1 MENNE
6 IKFTH
11 VIYDYLKQYI
21 KPIILFIIFILIFTL
36 IFSLYNLELEA
47 ILYSSLIC
55 CFIGLICICIN
66 FINYYKKH
74 LQLYKLQ
81 KEISIS
87 LENLPSP
94 KNLMEED
101 YTNLILSLNNEY
113 KSYISKSDIAK
124 SNMIDYYTMWVHQ
137 IKTPISAMKLLIQ
150 TSESEISGDLSS
162 ELFKIEQY
170 VEMVL
175 SYIRLDNSEN
185 DFVIKEYNLDD
196 IVRQAIRKY
205 APLFIRKKISLDFQN
220 TNYKVLTD
228 EKWLVFVIEQ
238 LLSNAIKYTNKG
250 KISIYPLENKKLVI
264 EDTGIGISPED
275 VPRIFDKGFT
285 GYNGRTDKKATGL
298 GLYLCKNILDK
309 LSHKISIESEIGVGT
324 KVILD
329 LSMIN
334 VNIE

>member
-1 MENNE
+1 MDNKSQFLSVVCAY
-6 IKFTH
+6 I
-11 VIYDYLKQYI
+11 KQYI
-21 KPIILFIIFILIFTL
+21 KVLLLFIVFAFVFCIV
-36 IFSLYNLELEA
+36 FSLYNLETEA
-47 ILYSSLIC
+47 IYYSIILC
-55 CFIGLICICIN
+55 AFIGLIYICIN

-74 LQLYKLQ
+74 IQLYKLQ
-81 KEISIS
+81 NEISIS
-87 LENLPSP
+87 LENLLSP
-94 KNLMEED
+94 KTLMEED
-101 YTNLILSLNNEY
+101 YTNLILTLNKEY
-113 KSYISKSDIAK
+113 KTYISKSDIAK
-124 SNMIDYYTMWVHQ
+124 SDMIDYYTMWVHQ

-150 TSESEISGDLSS
+150 TSESEISSDLSS

-175 SYIRLDNSEN
+175 SYIRLGSNEN
-185 DFVIKEYNLDD
+185 DFVIKEYDLDN
-196 IVRQAIRKY
+196 IIRQAVRKY
-205 APLFIRKKISLDFQN
+205 APLFIRKKISLDFQP

-264 EDTGIGISPED
+264 EDTGIGISKED
-275 VPRIFDKGFT
+275 IPRIFDKGFT

-309 LSHKISIESEIGVGT
+309 LSHKISIESEVGVKT

-329 LSMIN
+329 LSMLN

>member
-1 MENNE
+1 MDNKSQFLSVVCAY
-6 IKFTH
+6 I
-11 VIYDYLKQYI
+11 KQYI
-21 KPIILFIIFILIFTL
+21 KVLLLFIVFAFVFCIV
-36 IFSLYNLELEA
+36 FSLYNLETEA
-47 ILYSSLIC
+47 IYYSIILC
-55 CFIGLICICIN
+55 AFIGLIYICIN

-74 LQLYKLQ
+74 IQLYKLQ
-81 KEISIS
+81 NEISIS

-94 KNLMEED
+94 KTLMEED
-101 YTNLILSLNNEY
+101 YTNLILTLNKEY
-113 KSYISKSDIAK
+113 KTYISKSDIAK
-124 SNMIDYYTMWVHQ
+124 SDMIDYYTMWVHQ

-150 TSESEISGDLSS
+150 TSESEISSDLSS

-175 SYIRLDNSEN
+175 SYIRLGSNEN
-185 DFVIKEYNLDD
+185 DFVIKEYDLDN

-205 APLFIRKKISLDFQN
+205 APLFIRKKINLEFQP
-220 TNYKVLTD
+220 TTYKVLTD

-250 KISIYPLENKKLVI
+250 KISIYPLEDKKLVI
-264 EDTGIGISPED
+264 EDTGIGISQED
-275 VPRIFDKGFT
+275 IPRIFDKGFT

-309 LSHKISIESEIGVGT
+309 LSHKISIESEVGVKT

-329 LSMIN
+329 LSMLN

>member
-1 MENNE
+1 MNSNSQ
-6 IKFTH
+6 FFS
-11 VIYDYLKQYI
+11 VIRGYI
-21 KPIILFIIFILIFTL
+21 KQNIKVIFLFIVFALVFGIV
-36 IFSLYNLELEA
+36 FSLYDLEIEA
-47 ILYSSLIC
+47 IYYSVMLCS
-55 CFIGLICICIN
+55 FIGLIYICIN

-74 LQLYKLQ
+74 IQLYKLQ
-81 KEISIS
+81 NEISIS

-94 KNLMEED
+94 KTLMEED
-101 YTNLILSLNNEY
+101 YTNLILTLNKEY
-113 KSYISKSDIAK
+113 KTYISKSDIAK
-124 SNMIDYYTMWVHQ
+124 SDMIDYYTMWVHQ

-150 TSESEISGDLSS
+150 TSESEISSDLSS

-175 SYIRLDNSEN
+175 SYIRLGSNEN
-185 DFVIKEYNLDD
+185 DFVIKEYDLDN

-205 APLFIRKKISLDFQN
+205 APLFIRKKINLDFQP

-250 KISIYPLENKKLVI
+250 KISIYPLEDKKLVI
-264 EDTGIGISPED
+264 EDTGIGISQED
-275 VPRIFDKGFT
+275 IPRIFDKGFT

-309 LSHKISIESEIGVGT
+309 LSHKISIESEVGVKT

-329 LSMIN
+329 LSMLN

>member
-1 MENNE
+1 MNSNSQ
-6 IKFTH
+6 FLS
-11 VIYDYLKQYI
+11 VIRGYI
-21 KPIILFIIFILIFTL
+21 KQNIKVLLLFIVFALVFCIV
-36 IFSLYNLELEA
+36 FSLYDLEIEA
-47 ILYSSLIC
+47 IYYSIMLC
-55 CFIGLICICIN
+55 TFIGLIYICIN

-74 LQLYKLQ
+74 IQLYKLQ
-81 KEISIS
+81 NEISIS

-94 KNLMEED
+94 KTLIEED
-101 YTNLILSLNNEY
+101 YTNLILTLNKEY
-113 KSYISKSDIAK
+113 KTYISKSDIAK
-124 SNMIDYYTMWVHQ
+124 SDMIDYYTMWVHQ

-150 TSESEISGDLSS
+150 TSESEISSDLSS

-175 SYIRLDNSEN
+175 SYIRLGSNKN
-185 DFVIKEYNLDD
+185 DFVLKEYDLDN
-196 IVRQAIRKY
+196 IIRQAIRKY
-205 APLFIRKKISLDFQN
+205 APLFIRKKISLDFQP
-220 TNYKVLTD
+220 TTYKVLTD

-250 KISIYPLENKKLVI
+250 KISIYSLENKKLVI
-264 EDTGIGISPED
+264 EDTGIGISKED
-275 VPRIFDKGFT
+275 IPRIFDKGFT

-309 LSHKISIESEIGVGT
+309 LSHKISIESEVGVKT

-329 LSMIN
+329 LAMVN

>member
-1 MENNE
+1 MNSNSQ
-6 IKFTH
+6 FLS
-11 VIYDYLKQYI
+11 VIRGYI
-21 KPIILFIIFILIFTL
+21 KQNIKVLLLFIVFALVFCIV
-36 IFSLYNLELEA
+36 FSLYDLEIEA
-47 ILYSSLIC
+47 IYYSIMLC
-55 CFIGLICICIN
+55 TFIGLIYICIN

-74 LQLYKLQ
+74 IQLYKLQ
-81 KEISIS
+81 NEISIS

-94 KNLMEED
+94 KTLIEED
-101 YTNLILSLNNEY
+101 YTNLILTLNKEY
-113 KSYISKSDIAK
+113 KNYISKSDIAK
-124 SNMIDYYTMWVHQ
+124 SDMIDYYTMWVHQ
-137 IKTPISAMKLLIQ
+137 IKTPISALKLLIQ
-150 TSESEISGDLSS
+150 TSESEISSDLSS

-175 SYIRLDNSEN
+175 SYIRLGSNKN
-185 DFVIKEYNLDD
+185 DFVLKEYDLDN
-196 IVRQAIRKY
+196 IIRQAVRKY
-205 APLFIRKKISLDFQN
+205 APLFIRKKISLDFQP

-250 KISIYPLENKKLVI
+250 KISIYSLENKKLVI
-264 EDTGIGISPED
+264 EDTGIGISKED
-275 VPRIFDKGFT
+275 IPRIFDKGFT

-309 LSHKISIESEIGVGT
+309 LSHKISIESEVGVKT

-329 LSMIN
+329 LAMVN

>member
-1 MENNE
+1 MDN
-6 IKFTH
+6 KSQFLS
-11 VIYDYLKQYI
+11 VLCGYI
-21 KPIILFIIFILIFTL
+21 KQHIKVLFLFIVFALVFCIV
-36 IFSLYNLELEA
+36 FSLYNLEIEA
-47 ILYSSLIC
+47 IYYSVILC
-55 CFIGLICICIN
+55 AFIGLIYVCIN

-74 LQLYKLQ
+74 IQLYKLQ
-81 KEISIS
+81 NEISIS

-94 KNLMEED
+94 KTLMEED
-101 YTNLILSLNNEY
+101 YTNLILNLNKEY
-113 KSYISKSDIAK
+113 KTYISKSDIAK
-124 SNMIDYYTMWVHQ
+124 SDMIDYYTMWVHQ

-150 TSESEISGDLSS
+150 TSESEISSDLSS

-175 SYIRLDNSEN
+175 SYIRLGSNEN
-185 DFVIKEYNLDD
+185 DFVLKEYDLDN
-196 IVRQAIRKY
+196 IIRQAVRKY
-205 APLFIRKKISLDFQN
+205 APLFIRKKINLDFQP

-250 KISIYPLENKKLVI
+250 KISIYSLENKKLVI
-264 EDTGIGISPED
+264 EDTGIGISKED
-275 VPRIFDKGFT
+275 IPRIFDKGFT

-298 GLYLCKNILDK
+298 GLYLCKKILDK
-309 LSHKISIESEIGVGT
+309 LSHKIYIESEVGVKT

-329 LSMIN
+329 LSMVN

>member
-1 MENNE
+1 MDNKSQFLSVFCAY
-6 IKFTH
+6 I
-11 VIYDYLKQYI
+11 KQYI
-21 KPIILFIIFILIFTL
+21 KVLLLFIVFALVFCIV
-36 IFSLYNLELEA
+36 FSLYDLEIEA
-47 ILYSSLIC
+47 IYYSIILCAFIRLIY
-55 CFIGLICICIN
+55 ICIN

-74 LQLYKLQ
+74 IQLYKLQ
-81 KEISIS
+81 NEISIS

-94 KNLMEED
+94 KTLMEED
-101 YTNLILSLNNEY
+101 YTNLILTLNKEY
-113 KSYISKSDIAK
+113 KNYISKSDIAK
-124 SNMIDYYTMWVHQ
+124 SDMIDYYTMWVHQ
-137 IKTPISAMKLLIQ
+137 IKTPISALKLLIQ
-150 TSESEISGDLSS
+150 TSESEISSDLSS

-175 SYIRLDNSEN
+175 SYIRLGSNKN
-185 DFVIKEYNLDD
+185 DFVLKEYDLDN
-196 IVRQAIRKY
+196 IIRQAVRKY
-205 APLFIRKKISLDFQN
+205 APLFIRKKINLDFQP

-250 KISIYPLENKKLVI
+250 KISIYSLENKKLVI
-264 EDTGIGISPED
+264 EDTGIGISKED
-275 VPRIFDKGFT
+275 IPRIFDKGFT

-309 LSHKISIESEIGVGT
+309 LSHKISIESEVGVKT

-329 LSMIN
+329 LEMVN

>member
-1 MENNE
+1 MNSNSQ
-6 IKFTH
+6 FLS
-11 VIYDYLKQYI
+11 VIRGYI
-21 KPIILFIIFILIFTL
+21 KQNIKVLLLFIVFALVFCIV
-36 IFSLYNLELEA
+36 FSLYDLEIEA
-47 ILYSSLIC
+47 IYYSIMLC
-55 CFIGLICICIN
+55 TFIGLIYICIN

-74 LQLYKLQ
+74 IQLYKLQ
-81 KEISIS
+81 NEISIS

-94 KNLMEED
+94 KTLMEED
-101 YTNLILSLNNEY
+101 YTNLILTLNKEY
-113 KSYISKSDIAK
+113 KNYISKSDIAK
-124 SNMIDYYTMWVHQ
+124 SDMIDYYTMWVHQ
-137 IKTPISAMKLLIQ
+137 IKTPVSAMKLLIQ
-150 TSESEISGDLSS
+150 TSESEISSDLSS

-175 SYIRLDNSEN
+175 SYIRLGSNKN
-185 DFVIKEYNLDD
+185 DFVLKEYDLDN
-196 IVRQAIRKY
+196 IIRQAVRKY
-205 APLFIRKKISLDFQN
+205 APLFIRKKISLDFQP

-250 KISIYPLENKKLVI
+250 KISIYSLENKKLVI
-264 EDTGIGISPED
+264 EDTGIGISKED
-275 VPRIFDKGFT
+275 IPRIFDKGFT

-309 LSHKISIESEIGVGT
+309 LSHKISIESEVGVKT

-329 LSMIN
+329 LAMVN

>member
-1 MENNE
+1 MNSNSQ
-6 IKFTH
+6 FFS
-11 VIYDYLKQYI
+11 VIRGYI
-21 KPIILFIIFILIFTL
+21 KQNIKVIFLFIVFALVFGIV
-36 IFSLYNLELEA
+36 FSLYDLEIEA
-47 ILYSSLIC
+47 IYYSVMLCS
-55 CFIGLICICIN
+55 FIGLIYICIN

-74 LQLYKLQ
+74 IQLYKLQ
-81 KEISIS
+81 NEISIS

-94 KNLMEED
+94 KTLMEED
-101 YTNLILSLNNEY
+101 YTNLILTLNKEY
-113 KSYISKSDIAK
+113 KTYISKSDIAK
-124 SNMIDYYTMWVHQ
+124 SDMIDYYTMWVHQ

-150 TSESEISGDLSS
+150 TSESEISSDLSS

-175 SYIRLDNSEN
+175 SYIRLGSNEN
-185 DFVIKEYNLDD
+185 DFVIKEYDLDT
-196 IVRQAIRKY
+196 IIRQAVRKY
-205 APLFIRKKISLDFQN
+205 APLFIRKKISLDFQP

-250 KISIYPLENKKLVI
+250 KISIYPLEDKKLVI
-264 EDTGIGISPED
+264 EDTGIGISQED
-275 VPRIFDKGFT
+275 IPRIFDKGFT

-309 LSHKISIESEIGVGT
+309 LSHKISIESEVGVKT

-329 LSMIN
+329 LSMLN

>member
-1 MENNE
+1 MDNKSQFLSVVCAY
-6 IKFTH
+6 I
-11 VIYDYLKQYI
+11 KQYI
-21 KPIILFIIFILIFTL
+21 KVLLLFIVFAFVFCIV
-36 IFSLYNLELEA
+36 FSLYNLETEA
-47 ILYSSLIC
+47 IYYSIILC
-55 CFIGLICICIN
+55 AFIGLIYICIN

-74 LQLYKLQ
+74 IQLYKLQ
-81 KEISIS
+81 NEISIS

-94 KNLMEED
+94 KTLIEED
-101 YTNLILSLNNEY
+101 YTNLILNLNKEY
-113 KSYISKSDIAK
+113 KTYISKSDIAK
-124 SNMIDYYTMWVHQ
+124 SDMIDYYTMWVHQ

-150 TSESEISGDLSS
+150 TSESEISSDLSS

-175 SYIRLDNSEN
+175 SYIRLGSNEN
-185 DFVIKEYNLDD
+185 DFVIKEYDLDN

-205 APLFIRKKISLDFQN
+205 APLFIRKKINVDFQP
-220 TNYKVLTD
+220 TTYKVLTD

-250 KISIYPLENKKLVI
+250 KISIYPLEDKKLVI
-264 EDTGIGISPED
+264 EDTGIGISQED
-275 VPRIFDKGFT
+275 IPRIFDKGFT

-309 LSHKISIESEIGVGT
+309 LSHKISIESEVGVKT

-329 LSMIN
+329 LSMLN

>member
-1 MENNE
+1 MNSNSQ
-6 IKFTH
+6 FFS
-11 VIYDYLKQYI
+11 VIRGYI
-21 KPIILFIIFILIFTL
+21 KQNIKVIFLFIVFALVFGIV
-36 IFSLYNLELEA
+36 FSLYDLEIEA
-47 ILYSSLIC
+47 IYYSVMLCS
-55 CFIGLICICIN
+55 FIGLIYICIN

-74 LQLYKLQ
+74 IQLYKLQ
-81 KEISIS
+81 NEISIS

-94 KNLMEED
+94 KTLMEED
-101 YTNLILSLNNEY
+101 YTNLILTLNKEY
-113 KSYISKSDIAK
+113 KNYISKSDIAK
-124 SNMIDYYTMWVHQ
+124 SDMIDYYTMWVHQ

-150 TSESEISGDLSS
+150 TSESEISSDLSS

-175 SYIRLDNSEN
+175 SYIRLGSNKN
-185 DFVIKEYNLDD
+185 DFVLKEYDLDN
-196 IVRQAIRKY
+196 IIRQAVRKY
-205 APLFIRKKISLDFQN
+205 APLFIRKKISLDFQP

-250 KISIYPLENKKLVI
+250 KISIYSLENKKLVI
-264 EDTGIGISPED
+264 EDTGIGISKED
-275 VPRIFDKGFT
+275 IPRIFDKGFT

-309 LSHKISIESEIGVGT
+309 LSHKISIESEVGVKT
-324 KVILD
+324 KVIID
-329 LSMIN
+329 LAMVN

>member
-1 MENNE
+1 MNSNSQ
-6 IKFTH
+6 FFS
-11 VIYDYLKQYI
+11 VIRGYI
-21 KPIILFIIFILIFTL
+21 KQNIKVIFLFIVFALVFGIV
-36 IFSLYNLELEA
+36 FSLYDLEIEA
-47 ILYSSLIC
+47 IYYSVMLCS
-55 CFIGLICICIN
+55 FIGLIYICIN

-74 LQLYKLQ
+74 IQLYKLQ
-81 KEISIS
+81 NEISIS

-94 KNLMEED
+94 KTLMEED
-101 YTNLILSLNNEY
+101 YTNLILTLNKEY
-113 KSYISKSDIAK
+113 KNYISKSDIAK
-124 SNMIDYYTMWVHQ
+124 SDMIDYYTMWVHQ

-150 TSESEISGDLSS
+150 TSESEISSDLSS

-175 SYIRLDNSEN
+175 SYIRLGSNEN
-185 DFVIKEYNLDD
+185 DFVIKEYDLDN

-205 APLFIRKKISLDFQN
+205 APLFIRKKINLDFQP

-250 KISIYPLENKKLVI
+250 KISIYPLEDKKLVI
-264 EDTGIGISPED
+264 EDTGIGISKED
-275 VPRIFDKGFT
+275 IPRIFDKGFT

-309 LSHKISIESEIGVGT
+309 LSHKISIESEVGVKT

>member
-1 MENNE
+1 MDNKSQFLSVVCAY
-6 IKFTH
+6 I
-11 VIYDYLKQYI
+11 KQYI
-21 KPIILFIIFILIFTL
+21 KVLLLFIVFAFVFCIV
-36 IFSLYNLELEA
+36 FSLYNLETEA
-47 ILYSSLIC
+47 IYYSIILC
-55 CFIGLICICIN
+55 AFIGLIYICIN

-74 LQLYKLQ
+74 IQLYKLQ
-81 KEISIS
+81 NEISIS
-87 LENLPSP
+87 LENLLSP
-94 KNLMEED
+94 KTLMEED
-101 YTNLILSLNNEY
+101 YTNLILTLNKEY
-113 KSYISKSDIAK
+113 KTYISKSDIAK
-124 SNMIDYYTMWVHQ
+124 SDMIDYYTMWVHQ

-150 TSESEISGDLSS
+150 TSESEISSDLSS

-175 SYIRLDNSEN
+175 SYIRLGSNEN
-185 DFVIKEYNLDD
+185 DFVIKEYDLDN

-205 APLFIRKKISLDFQN
+205 APLFIRKKINLDFQP
-220 TNYKVLTD
+220 TTYKVLTD

-264 EDTGIGISPED
+264 EDTGIGISKED
-275 VPRIFDKGFT
+275 IPRIFDKGFT

-309 LSHKISIESEIGVGT
+309 LSHKISIESEVGVKT

-329 LSMIN
+329 LEMVN

>member
-1 MENNE
+1 MNSNSQ
-6 IKFTH
+6 FLS
-11 VIYDYLKQYI
+11 VIRGYI
-21 KPIILFIIFILIFTL
+21 KQNINVLLLFIVFALVFCIV
-36 IFSLYNLELEA
+36 FSLYDLEIEA
-47 ILYSSLIC
+47 IYYSIMLC
-55 CFIGLICICIN
+55 TFIGLIYICIN

-74 LQLYKLQ
+74 IQLYKLQ
-81 KEISIS
+81 NEISIS

-94 KNLMEED
+94 KTLMEED
-101 YTNLILSLNNEY
+101 YTNLILNLNKEY
-113 KSYISKSDIAK
+113 KTYISKSDIAK
-124 SNMIDYYTMWVHQ
+124 SDMIDYYTMWVHQ
-137 IKTPISAMKLLIQ
+137 IKTPISALKLLIQ
-150 TSESEISGDLSS
+150 TSESEISSDLSS

-175 SYIRLDNSEN
+175 SYIRLGSNKN
-185 DFVIKEYNLDD
+185 DFVLKEYDLDN
-196 IVRQAIRKY
+196 IIRQAVRKY
-205 APLFIRKKISLDFQN
+205 APLFIRKKISLDFQP

-250 KISIYPLENKKLVI
+250 KISIYSLENKKLVI
-264 EDTGIGISPED
+264 EDTGIGISKED
-275 VPRIFDKGFT
+275 IPRIFDKGFT

-309 LSHKISIESEIGVGT
+309 LSHKISIESEVGVKT

-329 LSMIN
+329 LAMVN

>member
-1 MENNE
+1 MNSNSQ
-6 IKFTH
+6 FFS
-11 VIYDYLKQYI
+11 VIRGYI
-21 KPIILFIIFILIFTL
+21 KQNIKVIFLFIVFALVFGIV
-36 IFSLYNLELEA
+36 FSLYDLEIEA
-47 ILYSSLIC
+47 IYYSVMLCS
-55 CFIGLICICIN
+55 FIGLIYICIN

-74 LQLYKLQ
+74 IQLYKLQ
-81 KEISIS
+81 NEISIS

-94 KNLMEED
+94 KTLMEED
-101 YTNLILSLNNEY
+101 YTNLILNLNKEY
-113 KSYISKSDIAK
+113 KTYISKSDIAK
-124 SNMIDYYTMWVHQ
+124 SDMIDYYTMWVHQ

-150 TSESEISGDLSS
+150 TSESEISSDLSS

-175 SYIRLDNSEN
+175 SYIRLGSNEN
-185 DFVIKEYNLDD
+185 DFVIKEYDLDN

-205 APLFIRKKISLDFQN
+205 APLFIRKKINLDFQP
-220 TNYKVLTD
+220 TTYKVLTD

-250 KISIYPLENKKLVI
+250 KISIYPLEDKKLVI
-264 EDTGIGISPED
+264 EDTGIGISQED
-275 VPRIFDKGFT
+275 IPRIFDKGFT

-298 GLYLCKNILDK
+298 WLYLCKNILDK
-309 LSHKISIESEIGVGT
+309 LSHKISIESEVGVKT

-329 LSMIN
+329 LSMLN

>member
-1 MENNE
+1 MDN
-6 IKFTH
+6 KSQFLS
-11 VIYDYLKQYI
+11 VVCAYI
-21 KPIILFIIFILIFTL
+21 KQSIKVLLLFIVFALVFCIV
-36 IFSLYNLELEA
+36 FSLYNLEIEA
-47 ILYSSLIC
+47 IYYSVMLCS
-55 CFIGLICICIN
+55 FIGLIYICIN

-74 LQLYKLQ
+74 IQLYKLQ
-81 KEISIS
+81 NEISIS

-94 KNLMEED
+94 KTLMEED
-101 YTNLILSLNNEY
+101 YTNLILTLNKEY
-113 KSYISKSDIAK
+113 KTYISKSDIAK
-124 SNMIDYYTMWVHQ
+124 SDMIDYYTMWVHQ

-150 TSESEISGDLSS
+150 TSESEISSDLSS

-175 SYIRLDNSEN
+175 SYIRLGSNEN
-185 DFVIKEYNLDD
+185 DFVIKEYDLDN

-205 APLFIRKKISLDFQN
+205 APLFIRKKINLDFQP
-220 TNYKVLTD
+220 TTYKVLTD

-250 KISIYPLENKKLVI
+250 KISIYPLEDKKLVI
-264 EDTGIGISPED
+264 EDTGIGISQED
-275 VPRIFDKGFT
+275 IPRIFDKGFT

-309 LSHKISIESEIGVGT
+309 LSHKISIESEVGVKT

-329 LSMIN
+329 LSMLN

>member
-1 MENNE
+1 MDNKSQFLSVVCAY
-6 IKFTH
+6 I
-11 VIYDYLKQYI
+11 KQYI
-21 KPIILFIIFILIFTL
+21 KVLLLFIVFALVFCIV
-36 IFSLYNLELEA
+36 FSLYNLETEA
-47 ILYSSLIC
+47 IYYSIILC
-55 CFIGLICICIN
+55 AFIGLIYICIN

-74 LQLYKLQ
+74 IQLYKLQ
-81 KEISIS
+81 NEISIS

-94 KNLMEED
+94 KTLMEED
-101 YTNLILSLNNEY
+101 YTKLILNLNKEY
-113 KSYISKSDIAK
+113 KTYISKSDIAK
-124 SNMIDYYTMWVHQ
+124 SDMIDYYTMWVHQ

-150 TSESEISGDLSS
+150 TSESEISSDLSS

-175 SYIRLDNSEN
+175 SYIRLGSNEN
-185 DFVIKEYNLDD
+185 DFVIKEYDLDN

-205 APLFIRKKISLDFQN
+205 APLFIRKKINLDFQP
-220 TNYKVLTD
+220 TTYKVLTD

-250 KISIYPLENKKLVI
+250 KISIYPLEDKKLVI
-264 EDTGIGISPED
+264 EDTGIGISQED
-275 VPRIFDKGFT
+275 IPRIFDKGFT

-309 LSHKISIESEIGVGT
+309 LSHKISIESEVGVKT
-324 KVILD
+324 KVIID
-329 LSMIN
+329 LAMVN

>member
-1 MENNE
+1 MNSNSQ
-6 IKFTH
+6 FLS
-11 VIYDYLKQYI
+11 VIRGYI
-21 KPIILFIIFILIFTL
+21 KQNIKVLLLFIVFALVFCIV
-36 IFSLYNLELEA
+36 FSLYNLETEA
-47 ILYSSLIC
+47 IYYSIILC
-55 CFIGLICICIN
+55 TFIGLIYICIN

-74 LQLYKLQ
+74 IQLYKLQ
-81 KEISIS
+81 NEISIS

-94 KNLMEED
+94 KTLMEED
-101 YTNLILSLNNEY
+101 YTNLILNLNKEY
-113 KSYISKSDIAK
+113 KTYISKSDIAK
-124 SNMIDYYTMWVHQ
+124 SDMIDYYTMWVHQ
-137 IKTPISAMKLLIQ
+137 IKTPISALKLLIQ
-150 TSESEISGDLSS
+150 TSESEISSDLSS

-175 SYIRLDNSEN
+175 SYIRLGSNKN
-185 DFVIKEYNLDD
+185 DFVLKEYDLDN
-196 IVRQAIRKY
+196 IIRQAVRKY
-205 APLFIRKKISLDFQN
+205 APLFIRKKISLDFQP

-250 KISIYPLENKKLVI
+250 KISIYSLENKKLVI
-264 EDTGIGISPED
+264 EDTGIGISKED
-275 VPRIFDKGFT
+275 IPRIFDKGFT

-309 LSHKISIESEIGVGT
+309 LSHKISIESEVGVKT

-329 LSMIN
+329 LAMVN

>member
-1 MENNE
+1 MDN
-6 IKFTH
+6 KSQFLS
-11 VIYDYLKQYI
+11 VVCAYI
-21 KPIILFIIFILIFTL
+21 KQSIKVLLLFIVFALVFCIV
-36 IFSLYNLELEA
+36 FSLYNLETEA
-47 ILYSSLIC
+47 IYYSIILC
-55 CFIGLICICIN
+55 AFIGLIYICIN

-74 LQLYKLQ
+74 IQLYKLQ
-81 KEISIS
+81 NEISIS
-87 LENLPSP
+87 SENLPSP
-94 KNLMEED
+94 KTLMEED
-101 YTNLILSLNNEY
+101 YTNLILNLNKEY
-113 KSYISKSDIAK
+113 KTYISKSDIAK
-124 SNMIDYYTMWVHQ
+124 SDMIDYYTMWVHQ

-150 TSESEISGDLSS
+150 TSEGEISSDLSS

-175 SYIRLDNSEN
+175 SYIRLGSNEN
-185 DFVIKEYNLDD
+185 DFVIKEYDLDN

-205 APLFIRKKISLDFQN
+205 APLFIRKKINLDFQP
-220 TNYKVLTD
+220 TTYKVLTD

-264 EDTGIGISPED
+264 EDTGIGISKED
-275 VPRIFDKGFT
+275 IPRIFDKGFT

-309 LSHKISIESEIGVGT
+309 LSHKISIESEVGVKT

-329 LSMIN
+329 LSMLN

>member
-1 MENNE
+1 MDNKSQFLSVVCAY
-6 IKFTH
+6 I
-11 VIYDYLKQYI
+11 KQYI
-21 KPIILFIIFILIFTL
+21 KVLLLFIVFAFVFCIV
-36 IFSLYNLELEA
+36 FSLYNLETEA
-47 ILYSSLIC
+47 IYYSIILC
-55 CFIGLICICIN
+55 AFIGLIYICIN

-74 LQLYKLQ
+74 IQLYKLQ
-81 KEISIS
+81 NEISIS

-94 KNLMEED
+94 KTLIEED
-101 YTNLILSLNNEY
+101 YTNLILTLNKEY
-113 KSYISKSDIAK
+113 KTYISKSDIAK
-124 SNMIDYYTMWVHQ
+124 SDMIDYYTMWVHQ

-150 TSESEISGDLSS
+150 TSESEISSDLSS

-175 SYIRLDNSEN
+175 SYIRLGSNEN
-185 DFVIKEYNLDD
+185 DFVIKEYDLNN

-205 APLFIRKKISLDFQN
+205 APLFIRKKINVDFQP
-220 TNYKVLTD
+220 TTYKVLTD

-264 EDTGIGISPED
+264 EDTGIGISKED
-275 VPRIFDKGFT
+275 IPRIFDKGFT

-309 LSHKISIESEIGVGT
+309 LSHKISIESEVGVKT

-329 LSMIN
+329 LSMLN

>member
-1 MENNE
+1 MNSNSQ
-6 IKFTH
+6 FFS
-11 VIYDYLKQYI
+11 VIRGYI
-21 KPIILFIIFILIFTL
+21 KQNIKVIFLFIVFALVFGIV
-36 IFSLYNLELEA
+36 FSLYDLEIEA
-47 ILYSSLIC
+47 IYYSVMLCS
-55 CFIGLICICIN
+55 FIGLIYICIN

-74 LQLYKLQ
+74 IQLYKLQ
-81 KEISIS
+81 NEISIS

-94 KNLMEED
+94 KTLMEED
-101 YTNLILSLNNEY
+101 YTNLILNLNKEY
-113 KSYISKSDIAK
+113 KNYISKSDIAK
-124 SNMIDYYTMWVHQ
+124 SDMIDYYTMWVHQ

-150 TSESEISGDLSS
+150 TSESEISSDLSS

-175 SYIRLDNSEN
+175 SYIRLGSNEN
-185 DFVIKEYNLDD
+185 DFVIKEYDLDN

-205 APLFIRKKISLDFQN
+205 APLFIRKKINLDFQP

-250 KISIYPLENKKLVI
+250 KISIYPLEDKKLVI
-264 EDTGIGISPED
+264 EDTGIGISQED
-275 VPRIFDKGFT
+275 IPRIFDKGFT

-309 LSHKISIESEIGVGT
+309 LSHKISIESEVGVKT

-329 LSMIN
+329 LSMLN

>member
-1 MENNE
+1 MNSNSQ
-6 IKFTH
+6 FFS
-11 VIYDYLKQYI
+11 VIRGYI
-21 KPIILFIIFILIFTL
+21 KQNIKVIFLFIVFALVFGIV
-36 IFSLYNLELEA
+36 FSLYDLEIEA
-47 ILYSSLIC
+47 IYYSVMLCS
-55 CFIGLICICIN
+55 FIGLIYICIN

-74 LQLYKLQ
+74 IQLYKLQ
-81 KEISIS
+81 NEISIS

-94 KNLMEED
+94 KTLMEED
-101 YTNLILSLNNEY
+101 YTNLILNLNKEY
-113 KSYISKSDIAK
+113 KNYISKSDIAK
-124 SNMIDYYTMWVHQ
+124 SDMIDYYTMWVHQ

-150 TSESEISGDLSS
+150 TSESEISSDLSS

-175 SYIRLDNSEN
+175 SYIRLGSNEN
-185 DFVIKEYNLDD
+185 DFVIKEYDLDN

-205 APLFIRKKISLDFQN
+205 APLFIRKKINLDFQP
-220 TNYKVLTD
+220 TTYKVLTD

-250 KISIYPLENKKLVI
+250 KISIYPLEDKKLVI
-264 EDTGIGISPED
+264 EDTGIGISQED
-275 VPRIFDKGFT
+275 IPRIFDKGFT

-309 LSHKISIESEIGVGT
+309 LSHKISIESEVGVKT

-329 LSMIN
+329 LSMLN

>member
-1 MENNE
+1 MNSNSQ
-6 IKFTH
+6 FFS
-11 VIYDYLKQYI
+11 VIRGYI
-21 KPIILFIIFILIFTL
+21 KQNIKVIFLFIVFALVFGIV
-36 IFSLYNLELEA
+36 FSLYDLEIEA
-47 ILYSSLIC
+47 IYYSVMLCS
-55 CFIGLICICIN
+55 FIGLIYICIN
-66 FINYYKKH
+66 IINYYKKH
-74 LQLYKLQ
+74 IQLYKLQ
-81 KEISIS
+81 NEISIS

-94 KNLMEED
+94 KTLMEED
-101 YTNLILSLNNEY
+101 YTNLILTLNKEY
-113 KSYISKSDIAK
+113 KTYISKSDMAK
-124 SNMIDYYTMWVHQ
+124 SDMIDYYTMWVHQ

-150 TSESEISGDLSS
+150 TSESEISSDLSS

-175 SYIRLDNSEN
+175 SYIRLGSNEN
-185 DFVIKEYNLDD
+185 DFVIKEYDLDN

-205 APLFIRKKISLDFQN
+205 APLFIRKKINLDFQP
-220 TNYKVLTD
+220 TTYKVLTD

-250 KISIYPLENKKLVI
+250 KISIYPLEDKKLVI
-264 EDTGIGISPED
+264 EDTGIGISQED
-275 VPRIFDKGFT
+275 IPRIFDKGFT

-309 LSHKISIESEIGVGT
+309 LSHKISIESEVGVKT

-329 LSMIN
+329 LSMLN

>member
-1 MENNE
+1 MNSNSQ
-6 IKFTH
+6 FFS
-11 VIYDYLKQYI
+11 VIRGYI
-21 KPIILFIIFILIFTL
+21 KQNIKVIFLFIVFALVFGIV
-36 IFSLYNLELEA
+36 FSLYDLEIEA
-47 ILYSSLIC
+47 IYYSVMLCS
-55 CFIGLICICIN
+55 FIGLIYICIN

-74 LQLYKLQ
+74 IQLYKLQ
-81 KEISIS
+81 NEISIS

-94 KNLMEED
+94 KTLMEED
-101 YTNLILSLNNEY
+101 YTNLILNLNKEY
-113 KSYISKSDIAK
+113 KTYISKSDIAK
-124 SNMIDYYTMWVHQ
+124 SDMIDYYTMWVHQ

-150 TSESEISGDLSS
+150 TSESEISSDLSS

-175 SYIRLDNSEN
+175 SYIRLGSNEN
-185 DFVIKEYNLDD
+185 DFVIKEYDLDN

-205 APLFIRKKISLDFQN
+205 APLFIRKKINVDFQP
-220 TNYKVLTD
+220 TTYKVLTD

-250 KISIYPLENKKLVI
+250 KISIYPLEDKKLVI
-264 EDTGIGISPED
+264 EDTGIGISQED
-275 VPRIFDKGFT
+275 IPRIFDKGFT

-309 LSHKISIESEIGVGT
+309 LSHKISIESEVGVKT

-329 LSMIN
+329 LSMLN

>member
-1 MENNE
+1 MNSNSQ
-6 IKFTH
+6 FLS
-11 VIYDYLKQYI
+11 VIRGYI
-21 KPIILFIIFILIFTL
+21 KQNIKVLLLFIVFALVFCIV
-36 IFSLYNLELEA
+36 FSLYDLEIEA
-47 ILYSSLIC
+47 IYYSVMLC
-55 CFIGLICICIN
+55 TFIGLIYICIN

-74 LQLYKLQ
+74 IQLYKLQ
-81 KEISIS
+81 NEISIS

-94 KNLMEED
+94 KTLMEED
-101 YTNLILSLNNEY
+101 YTNLILNLNKEY
-113 KSYISKSDIAK
+113 KNYISKSDIAK
-124 SNMIDYYTMWVHQ
+124 SDMIDYYTMWVHQ

-150 TSESEISGDLSS
+150 TSESEISSDLSS

-175 SYIRLDNSEN
+175 SYIRLGSNKN
-185 DFVIKEYNLDD
+185 DFVLKEYDLDN
-196 IVRQAIRKY
+196 IIRQAVRKY
-205 APLFIRKKISLDFQN
+205 APLFIRKKISLDFQP

-250 KISIYPLENKKLVI
+250 KISIYSLENKKLVI
-264 EDTGIGISPED
+264 EDTGIGISKED
-275 VPRIFDKGFT
+275 IPRIFDKGFT

-309 LSHKISIESEIGVGT
+309 LSHKISIESEVGVKT

-329 LSMIN
+329 LSMLN

>member
-1 MENNE
+1 MDNKSQFLSVVCAY
-6 IKFTH
+6 I
-11 VIYDYLKQYI
+11 KQYI
-21 KPIILFIIFILIFTL
+21 KVLLLFIVFAFVFCIV
-36 IFSLYNLELEA
+36 FSLYNLETEA
-47 ILYSSLIC
+47 IYYSIILC
-55 CFIGLICICIN
+55 AFIGLIYICIN

-74 LQLYKLQ
+74 IQLYKLQ
-81 KEISIS
+81 NEISIS
-87 LENLPSP
+87 LENLLSP
-94 KNLMEED
+94 KTLMEED
-101 YTNLILSLNNEY
+101 YTNLILTLNKEY
-113 KSYISKSDIAK
+113 KTYISKSDIAK
-124 SNMIDYYTMWVHQ
+124 SDMIDYYTMWVHQ

-150 TSESEISGDLSS
+150 TSESEISSDLSS

-175 SYIRLDNSEN
+175 SYIRLGSNEN
-185 DFVIKEYNLDD
+185 DFVIKEYDLDN

-205 APLFIRKKISLDFQN
+205 APLFIRKKINVDFQP
-220 TNYKVLTD
+220 TTYKVLTD

-250 KISIYPLENKKLVI
+250 KISIYPLEDKKLVI
-264 EDTGIGISPED
+264 EDTGIGISQED
-275 VPRIFDKGFT
+275 IPRIFDKGFT

-309 LSHKISIESEIGVGT
+309 LSHKISIESEVGVKT

-329 LSMIN
+329 LSMLN

>member
-1 MENNE
+1 MDNKSQFLSVVCAY
-6 IKFTH
+6 I
-11 VIYDYLKQYI
+11 KQYI
-21 KPIILFIIFILIFTL
+21 KVLLLFIVFAFVFCIV
-36 IFSLYNLELEA
+36 FSLYNLETEA
-47 ILYSSLIC
+47 IYYSIILC
-55 CFIGLICICIN
+55 AFIGLIYICIN

-74 LQLYKLQ
+74 IQLYKLQ
-81 KEISIS
+81 NEISIS
-87 LENLPSP
+87 LENLLSP
-94 KNLMEED
+94 KTLMEED
-101 YTNLILSLNNEY
+101 YTNLILTLNKEY
-113 KSYISKSDIAK
+113 KTYISKSDIAK
-124 SNMIDYYTMWVHQ
+124 SDMIDYYTMWVHQ

-150 TSESEISGDLSS
+150 TSESEISSDLSS

-175 SYIRLDNSEN
+175 SYIRLGSNKN
-185 DFVIKEYNLDD
+185 DFVLKEYDLDN

-205 APLFIRKKISLDFQN
+205 APLFIRKKINLDFQP
-220 TNYKVLTD
+220 TTYKVLTD

-264 EDTGIGISPED
+264 EDTGIGISKED
-275 VPRIFDKGFT
+275 IPRIFDKGFT

-309 LSHKISIESEIGVGT
+309 LSHKISIESEVGVKT

-329 LSMIN
+329 LSMLN

>member
-1 MENNE
+1 MNSNSQ
-6 IKFTH
+6 FFS
-11 VIYDYLKQYI
+11 VIRGYI
-21 KPIILFIIFILIFTL
+21 KQNIKVIFLFIVFALVFGIV
-36 IFSLYNLELEA
+36 FSLYDLEIEA
-47 ILYSSLIC
+47 IYYSVMLCS
-55 CFIGLICICIN
+55 FIGLIYICIN

-74 LQLYKLQ
+74 IQLYKLQ
-81 KEISIS
+81 NEISIS

-94 KNLMEED
+94 KTLIEED
-101 YTNLILSLNNEY
+101 YTNLILTLNKEY
-113 KSYISKSDIAK
+113 KNYISKSDIAK
-124 SNMIDYYTMWVHQ
+124 SDMIDYYTMWVHQ

-150 TSESEISGDLSS
+150 TSESEISSDLSS

-175 SYIRLDNSEN
+175 SYIRLGSNEN
-185 DFVIKEYNLDD
+185 DFVIKEYDLDN

-205 APLFIRKKISLDFQN
+205 APLFIRKKINLDFQP
-220 TNYKVLTD
+220 TTYKVLTD

-250 KISIYPLENKKLVI
+250 KISIYPLEDKKLVI
-264 EDTGIGISPED
+264 EDTGIGISQED
-275 VPRIFDKGFT
+275 IPRIFDKGFT

-309 LSHKISIESEIGVGT
+309 LSHKISIESEVGVKT

-329 LSMIN
+329 LSMLN

>member
-1 MENNE
+1 MDNKSQFLSVVCAY
-6 IKFTH
+6 I
-11 VIYDYLKQYI
+11 KQYI
-21 KPIILFIIFILIFTL
+21 KVLLLFIVFAFVFCIV
-36 IFSLYNLELEA
+36 FSLYNLETEA
-47 ILYSSLIC
+47 IYYSIILC
-55 CFIGLICICIN
+55 AFIGLIYICIN

-74 LQLYKLQ
+74 IQLYKLQ
-81 KEISIS
+81 NEISIS
-87 LENLPSP
+87 LENLLSP
-94 KNLMEED
+94 KTLMEED
-101 YTNLILSLNNEY
+101 YTNLILTLNKEY
-113 KSYISKSDIAK
+113 KTYISKSDIAK
-124 SNMIDYYTMWVHQ
+124 SDMIDYYTMWVHQ

-150 TSESEISGDLSS
+150 TSESEISSDLSS

-175 SYIRLDNSEN
+175 SYIRLGSNKN
-185 DFVIKEYNLDD
+185 DFVLKEYDLDN
-196 IVRQAIRKY
+196 IIRQAVRKY
-205 APLFIRKKISLDFQN
+205 APLFIRKKISLDFQP

-250 KISIYPLENKKLVI
+250 KISIYSLENKKLVI
-264 EDTGIGISPED
+264 EDTGIGISKED
-275 VPRIFDKGFT
+275 IPRIFDKGFT

-309 LSHKISIESEIGVGT
+309 LSHKISIESEVGVKT

-329 LSMIN
+329 LSMLN

>member
-1 MENNE
+1 MNSNSQFF
-6 IKFTH
+6 I
-11 VIYDYLKQYI
+11 VIRGYI
-21 KPIILFIIFILIFTL
+21 KQNIKVIFLFIVFALVFGIV
-36 IFSLYNLELEA
+36 FSLYDLEIEA
-47 ILYSSLIC
+47 IYYSVMLCS
-55 CFIGLICICIN
+55 FIGLIYICIN

-74 LQLYKLQ
+74 IQLYKLQ
-81 KEISIS
+81 NEISIS

-94 KNLMEED
+94 KTLMEED
-101 YTNLILSLNNEY
+101 YTNLILNLNKEY
-113 KSYISKSDIAK
+113 KTYISKSDIAK
-124 SNMIDYYTMWVHQ
+124 SDMIDYYTMWVHQ

-150 TSESEISGDLSS
+150 TSESEISSDLSS

-175 SYIRLDNSEN
+175 SYIRLGSNEN
-185 DFVIKEYNLDD
+185 DFVIKEYDLDN

-205 APLFIRKKISLDFQN
+205 APLFIRKKINLDFQP
-220 TNYKVLTD
+220 TTYKVLTD

-250 KISIYPLENKKLVI
+250 KISIYPLEDKKLVI
-264 EDTGIGISPED
+264 EDTGIGISQED
-275 VPRIFDKGFT
+275 IPRIFDKGFT

-309 LSHKISIESEIGVGT
+309 LSHKISIESEVGVKT

-329 LSMIN
+329 LSMLN